1 MLDQIHCFIVIRVI
15 FPSPDFGS
23 PTSFVL
29 SAQGVWTWT
38 AHNRLELLER
48 ERVRSQIASFAKKV
62 FRAAA
67 RSVFR
72 PMSATDTEGASEAAV
87 RPRATLVLDEFR
99 ESQSLSSF
107 VRYKH

>member
-1 MLDQIHCFIVIRVI
+1 MKVIVP
-15 FPSPDFGS
+15 FSDFGS
-23 PTSFVL
+23 PVNFVL
-29 SAQGVWTWT
+29 SAQGVWT

-62 FRAAA
+62 FRAA